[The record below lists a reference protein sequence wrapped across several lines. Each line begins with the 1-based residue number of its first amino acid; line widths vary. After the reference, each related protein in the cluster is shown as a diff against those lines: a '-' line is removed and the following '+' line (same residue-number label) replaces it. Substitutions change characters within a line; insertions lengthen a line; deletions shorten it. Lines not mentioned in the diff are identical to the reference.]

1 MEVFGWLTQRIATGT
16 AILLGVAMTVVI
28 TLNATVTARADT
40 GWPFG
45 VGVGAAICAVALLRR
60 RNPAWAVAA
69 GLAIFAATGLAVA
82 LGAAAVGPMFGGGL
96 AGLLVLGTAAVRTQ
110 PPWLAAVIGVV
121 GTVVIGVCETA
132 GPDGFLDS
140 RTGWA
145 ILGMTCWSGAIA
157 AGVYLRYLDFLHRQ
171 TVETVRQEERLDLA
185 RELHDV
191 VAHHVTGIVVQA
203 QAARFAG
210 QDNADTL
217 LSALSSIETAG
228 TDTLASIR
236 QLVGLLRDPEDPGA
250 AQSVR
255 EPISRMVERFAQH
268 GPVVDLRMSESLSH
282 GQPALQPDGWPPEV
296 ASTTYR
302 VIQESLTN
310 IARHA
315 PDATAVAITITGDE
329 RQVNIEIT
337 DDAPAAPARHAW
349 PGSGYGL
356 VGMRE
361 RVEALGGKLRAGPLP
376 GVGWAVQASLPAPR
390 KPVPAPGRP

>member
-16 AILLGVAMTVVI
+16 AILLGVAMTAVI
-28 TLNATVTARADT
+28 TFNAMVSSRADA

-45 VGVGAAICAVALLRR
+45 VGVGVLICATAMLRR
-60 RNPAWAVAA
+60 RNPAGAVGA

-96 AGLLVLGTAAVRTQ
+96 AGLLVLGAAAVRTQ
-110 PPWLAAVIGVV
+110 PPWLATVIGVA

-145 ILGMTCWSGAIA
+145 ILGTTCWSGALA
-157 AGVYLRYLDFLHRQ
+157 AGIYLRYLDFLHRQ

-191 VAHHVTGIVVQA
+191 VAHHVTGMVVQA

-210 QDNADTL
+210 RDNADTL

-236 QLVGLLRDPEDPGA
+236 QLVGLLRDPEDAGSVQA
-250 AQSVR
+250 AQ
-255 EPISRMVERFAQH
+255 EPIGRLVERFALH
-268 GPVVDLRMSESLSH
+268 GPAVDLRLPDSLSH
-282 GQPALQPDGWPPEV
+282 GQPDGWPPEV

-315 PDATAVAITITGDE
+315 PDAKAVAITITTDA

-337 DDAPAAPARHAW
+337 DDAPAAQARHHW
-349 PGSGYGL
+349 SGSGYGL

-390 KPVPAPGRP
+390 KHVPASGRP